1 MKLTAIVCLIA
12 FLAAT
17 LVQVPH
23 VQAAAADNK
32 ATSLAAA
39 PNAPGQE
46 KKDDVAAAK
55 NDKPKK
61 SKKDKDAK
69 DGDPDDGNNGKG
81 NDDKTLPNDG
91 PAND

>member
-17 LVQVPH
+17 LVHVPH
-23 VQAAAADNK
+23 VQAASADK
-32 ATSLAAA
+32 ATSLAAN
-39 PNAPGQE
+39 PSAPGQE

-61 SKKDKDAK
+61 SKKDKDEK